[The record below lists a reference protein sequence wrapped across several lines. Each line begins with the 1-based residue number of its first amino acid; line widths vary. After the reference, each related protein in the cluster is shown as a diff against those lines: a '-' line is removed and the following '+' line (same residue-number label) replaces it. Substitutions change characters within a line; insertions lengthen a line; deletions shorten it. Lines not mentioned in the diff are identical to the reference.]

1 MVTSPLPSPH
11 AAAAAAA
18 LQRQARLTKP
28 TGALGRL
35 EALSARYAAITGDW
49 RNRFAR
55 PACLV
60 FAGDHGVTVQGVSAY
75 PQAVTRQMVLNF
87 LGGGA
92 AVNVLARQMGA
103 ALWVVD
109 AGVIGA
115 LEVHPQLIQGKVAE
129 GTADLSTGPAMTA
142 EQAAAALELGAR
154 AAAIAFDAGADL
166 LCVGEMG
173 IGNTTSASAIIA
185 ACTGRSAAEV
195 TGRGTGLDDA
205 RLAAKCALI
214 ERALALHAP
223 ASEQTLRKV
232 GGFEIGAMAGA
243 MIAAA
248 QRRVPVVVDGLIST
262 AAALIAEQEA
272 PGVRHALLASHRSA
286 EPGHRAALAAL
297 GLEPLLELDL
307 RLGEGTGALLALPLI
322 EAALRTLQE
331 MATFD
336 EAGVDD
342 RDADTAP
349 AIGTA
354 AGASHAVA

>member
-1 MVTSPLPSPH
+1 MLPSPLPAPNQ
-11 AAAAAAA
+11 AAAAAA

-49 RNRFAR
+49 RSRFTQ

-60 FAGDHGVTVQGVSAY
+60 FAGDHGVAARGVSAY
-75 PQAVTRQMVLNF
+75 PQTVTRQMVLNF
-87 LGGGA
+87 LEGGA

-115 LEVHPQLIQGKVAE
+115 FEPHPQLLQGKIAE
-129 GTADLSTGPAMTA
+129 GTADLSQGPAMSA
-142 EQAAAALELGAR
+142 EQAAAALALGAR
-154 AAAIAFDAGADL
+154 AAALAFDSGADL
-166 LCVGEMG
+166 LAVGEMG

-205 RLAAKCALI
+205 RLAAKAALI

-223 ASEQTLRKV
+223 AQQQTLRKL

-272 PGVRHALLASHRSA
+272 PGVRHVLLASHRSA

-342 RDADTAP
+342 RESAP
-349 AIGTA
+349 A
-354 AGASHAVA
+354 AGEARAHGAL